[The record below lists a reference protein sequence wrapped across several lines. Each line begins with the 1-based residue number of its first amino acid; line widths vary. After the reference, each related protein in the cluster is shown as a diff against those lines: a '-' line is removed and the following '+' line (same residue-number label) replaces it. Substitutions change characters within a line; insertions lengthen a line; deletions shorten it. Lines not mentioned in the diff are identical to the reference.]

1 MLTAVGIVLFV
12 LGLLFSIAWHEL
24 GHLTFAKLFN
34 VRVTQYMVGF
44 GRTLFSRRRGET
56 EYGLKAIPLGGY
68 IRMVGMVPP
77 SADKRRGRFGGP
89 SSTAMGPAGMVRQII
104 EDSRAGDRAQVTELD
119 DGRQFYQLHPFK
131 RILVMLAGPLQNLVL
146 AVVLFILIVVGL
158 GLPTAVP
165 AVGTVSEC
173 VLPATSTAKV
183 CPDKE
188 TAAYQRTP
196 AYTAGL
202 QTGDKIVRFAGE
214 TITGWSRMRELIR
227 ASAGKTVALT
237 YDRAGQLATVQVPIV
252 ANLLDVVDDSGAITG
267 TTTGGFLGITAAT
280 EYQTQSVGSAFV
292 LTGQFIGRAAHAV
305 VMIPSRIPALWDSI
319 FNGKKRD
326 VNSPVGIVGAGV
338 ISGEILSSD
347 TAAKD
352 KIELF
357 LQLLAGFNMS
367 LFLLNLLPLLPLDG
381 GHILGAVIEWVRR
394 GWSKVRRKADPGPF
408 DVAKLMPVAYV
419 VALLFIGLSILT
431 FVADVVN
438 PVKLFG

>member
-1 MLTAVGIVLFV
+1 MLTAVGIILFV

-24 GHLTFAKLFN
+24 GHLSFAKLFN

-77 SADKRRGRFGGP
+77 GTDKRRGRFRGP

-146 AVVLFILIVVGL
+146 AVVLFILIVAGL
-158 GLPTAVP
+158 GLPTTVP
-165 AVGTVSEC
+165 TVGTVSEC
-173 VLPATSTAKV
+173 VLPATSTTKV
-183 CPDKE
+183 CPAKE

-202 QTGDKIVRFAGE
+202 RADDKIVQFAGE
-214 TITGWSRMRELIR
+214 TITSWSRMRELIR

-237 YDRAGQLATVQVPIV
+237 YERAGQLATVQIPIV
-252 ANLLDVVDDSGAITG
+252 PNLLEVVDENGAIG

-319 FNGKKRD
+319 FNGTKRD

-394 GWSKVRRKADPGPF
+394 GWSRVRRKADPGPF